1 VLQLCGHI
9 WNLFATAGSLWVAW
23 AHSNMLKGRSF
34 WLVNFPQSCSWFWRN
49 LLKLRVEAIF
59 FFLKFHEGNGRK
71 IHLWTDWW
79 HPSGVLLDK
88 FGYRVIYDAHSRLN
102 ARLSSVIRDSNWF
115 WGPRR
120 SLILLW
126 KFKASCPWWL

>member
-1 VLQLCGHI
+1 MLLVLEEV
-9 WNLFATAGSLWVAW
+9 TEVKSGS
-23 AHSNMLKGRSF
+23 N
-34 WLVNFPQSCSWFWRN
+34 
-49 LLKLRVEAIF
+49 F